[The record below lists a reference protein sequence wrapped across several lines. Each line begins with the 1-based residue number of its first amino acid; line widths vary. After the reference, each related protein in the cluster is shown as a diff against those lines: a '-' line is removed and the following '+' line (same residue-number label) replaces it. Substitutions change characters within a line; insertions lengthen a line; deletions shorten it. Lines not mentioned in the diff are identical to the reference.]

1 MSIITPISPLLDE
14 PPFAPYEDDEDD
26 EEDDD

>member
-14 PPFAPYEDDEDD
+14 PPFTPYEDDEKDD
-26 EEDDD
+26 E

>member
-14 PPFAPYEDDEDD
+14 PPFTPYEDDED
-26 EEDDD
+26 ED

>member
-14 PPFAPYEDDEDD
+14 PPFTPYEDDEED
-26 EEDDD
+26 ED